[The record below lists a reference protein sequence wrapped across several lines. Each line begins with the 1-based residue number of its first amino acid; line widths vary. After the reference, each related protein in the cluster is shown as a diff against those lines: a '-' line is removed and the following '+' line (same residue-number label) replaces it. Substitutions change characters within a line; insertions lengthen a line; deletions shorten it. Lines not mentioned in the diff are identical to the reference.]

1 MGAKK
6 VKRCTIVSGAP
17 NDCSEFIKE
26 HIDRSSFIIAADD
39 GYTHLLQAGIM
50 PDLIIADFDS
60 SEKPDLLCE
69 IISFPEE
76 KDYTDTF
83 NCVRYAV
90 AHGFTE
96 IIIFNALGSRFDHS
110 FGNVL
115 CLSYCKKHGVFCQ
128 LTDAY
133 NRLTL
138 VDKEYTFRKD
148 YDCFS
153 LFAFLE
159 DCEGVRIN
167 GAHYSA
173 GWYGVD
179 ALSMPRDDQ
188 SALCNY
194 VEEDTCS
201 ITVEHGTLLLVESN
215 D

>member
-1 MGAKK
+1 MAAKEIK
-6 VKRCTIVSGAP
+6 KCVIVSGAP
-17 NDCSEFIKE
+17 NDCSAFFKQ
-26 HIDRSSFIIAADD
+26 HIDRDSFIIAADS
-39 GYTHLLQAGIM
+39 GYTYLLQAGIT

-60 SEKPDLLCE
+60 SELPDIGCD
-69 IISFPEE
+69 IITFPSE

-90 AHGFTE
+90 EKGFTE
-96 IIIFNALGSRFDHS
+96 ITIYNALGSRFDHS

-115 CLSYCKKHGVFCQ
+115 CLSYCKKHSVRCQ
-128 LTDAY
+128 LRDEH

-138 VDKEYTFRKD
+138 IEREYTFPKE
-148 YDCFS
+148 YDHFS

-159 DCEGVRIN
+159 DCDGVRID

-173 GWYGVD
+173 GWYGVE
-179 ALSMPRDDQ
+179 ALTMPRDDQ

-194 VEEDTCS
+194 IEKDTCTV
-201 ITVEHGTLLLVESN
+201 TVEKGTLLLVESN